1 MRSRQR
7 QPPSQKPPPH
17 ALRPIPDTVANA
29 EEPEEPEPIQALPL
43 PLSFPPIQTPVPCAL
58 QPVSGTIAN
67 AEEHEEHF
75 PVLPLPCSSPPIS
88 PLASSFTLPLQS
100 VGPRSQEI
108 PTHPPRQETRQQT
121 PGTSSTTTAASHSTS
136 SASDAHRL
144 TRTDTDAP
152 VESSHIPSPPGSEGT
167 SDSPPPTTP
176 SARLSN
182 PQGSPVLE
190 EPNRLAGS
198 SSGSDQSLD
207 GLHLPCSGPSSRS
220 QILMS
225 LLSDQSRYLD
235 RAKVTIVLEE
245 KVQKS
250 KAKRR
255 PPAKS
260 KAKRSPVLSKAKR
273 SQVYSKQSNPLP
285 TPVAQES
292 RDDGGR
298 SAPVSEPSA
307 SGPPVDRQDD
317 RLPPGDP
324 ITRLAK
330 QLPDIIRFALVIVQ
344 DHYLLKGKEIERKLE
359 DPLTVNFLGCC
370 IWLLN

>member
-1 MRSRQR
+1 
-7 QPPSQKPPPH
+7 
-17 ALRPIPDTVANA
+17 
-29 EEPEEPEPIQALPL
+29 
-43 PLSFPPIQTPVPCAL
+43 
-58 QPVSGTIAN
+58 
-67 AEEHEEHF
+67 
-75 PVLPLPCSSPPIS
+75 
-88 PLASSFTLPLQS
+88 
-100 VGPRSQEI
+100 
-108 PTHPPRQETRQQT
+108 
-121 PGTSSTTTAASHSTS
+121 
-136 SASDAHRL
+136 
-144 TRTDTDAP
+144 
-152 VESSHIPSPPGSEGT
+152 
-167 SDSPPPTTP
+167 
-176 SARLSN
+176 
-182 PQGSPVLE
+182 
-190 EPNRLAGS
+190 
-198 SSGSDQSLD
+198 
-207 GLHLPCSGPSSRS
+207 
-220 QILMS
+220 MS

-344 DHYLLKGKEIERKLE
+344 DHYLLKGKEIERKPE